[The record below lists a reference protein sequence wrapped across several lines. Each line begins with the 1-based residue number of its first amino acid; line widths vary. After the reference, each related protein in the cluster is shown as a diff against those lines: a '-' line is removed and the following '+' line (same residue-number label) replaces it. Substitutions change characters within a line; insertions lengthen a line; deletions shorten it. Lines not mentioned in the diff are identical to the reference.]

1 MSKYI
6 NLQQEDHEYMFVKVL
21 GSIPY
26 FEDSERNG
34 VEVPKDGMT
43 YFEVISNHFLKG
55 MILRM
60 KNSDFTRRF
69 TGERAKTD
77 PHMKKQFAS
86 NIFSSREW
94 LFYDKLKWWNSNIKA
109 VIDSGS
115 RDDLEYVNLYNNYS
129 NEYCASFNT
138 GILEFIEEKNF
149 FDDLLSEVYVNRNG
163 KVTTKKERVGKPK
176 GRKYCSACGNKVKY
190 YVSLPNGKILCR
202 MCEEQIES
210 YKYLEFSK
218 QWEE

>member
-26 FEDSERNG
+26 FE
-34 VEVPKDGMT
+34 
-43 YFEVISNHFLKG
+43 
-55 MILRM
+55 
-60 KNSDFTRRF
+60 
-69 TGERAKTD
+69 AKTD

-176 GRKYCSACGNKVKY
+176 GRKYCSACV
-190 YVSLPNGKILCR
+190 
-202 MCEEQIES
+202 
-210 YKYLEFSK
+210 FT
-218 QWEE
+218 QWENSL